1 LQAGYPLDAGGV
13 KKSGLFERSEFPD
26 FSRPI
31 ASGSPKS
38 QALIFLASSFYQEK
52 EEEEGNLRGAQLGVS
67 FPGSHHA
74 RRVAAIIRGE
84 W

>member
-13 KKSGLFERSEFPD
+13 KKSGLSERSEFPD

-38 QALIFLASSFYQEK
+38 QALIFLASSLHQGK
-52 EEEEGNLRGAQLGVS
+52 EEEALSDTSSCYLYS
-67 FPGSHHA
+67 P
-74 RRVAAIIRGE
+74 AIFIDRIHSLLPKL
-84 W
+84 